1 MKFQIIVSVLMMS
14 MYMCSADVN
23 QTCSWQLQRNNLIKS
38 LTPAGQSTV
47 NTILLDLQYITGAAI
62 QPIFGYLQN
71 KYAAAI
77 GKITNSTDNANLNNL
92 GKFLGFN
99 NPKIGSPPLWFD
111 FSDYFFIYNFYYK
124 THFFLSGIYVKMKKL

>member
-111 FSDYFFIYNFYYK
+111 FLIIIFMIYNIK
-124 THFFLSGIYVKMKKL
+124 LFFFQGYMSK